1 MADEDRF
8 DYRLSAHCLHQ
19 RSNPSDFISDL
30 SRSPCCIHDYWHEHR
45 ADCIRNLNEGVQA
58 MKLLSVISHLLF
70 IALACLFIYDA
81 KSLSGVLFWIVVALA
96 LIYSLDET
104 LRLDENSDDP

>member
-1 MADEDRF
+1 
-8 DYRLSAHCLHQ
+8 
-19 RSNPSDFISDL
+19 
-30 SRSPCCIHDYWHEHR
+30 
-45 ADCIRNLNEGVQA
+45 

-96 LIYSLDET
+96 LVYSLDET